1 MASKKKTL
9 SPGEMRPLSA
19 LKKQS
24 ASSSKKR
31 NSPTRVPEPQKLPQY
46 GVPSAGETQ
55 AQNTVPN
62 FQGNIQII
70 SDEPNNAVQ
79 DNNAATQNAPVNIEE
94 AAAALFKSIQELEK
108 TKSESKPKPE
118 DTPAPEPQ
126 PEPAPEISTPKPEP
140 KPEPKLEPK
149 PEYKPEPKP
158 VPKSEPKAAIKPDE
172 AAEQVHAAFVKPA
185 TKPLAEYKQETKP
198 VTPARRRGSSAP
210 DLSNKADRDAF
221 FSKYINVSDK
231 KDLSDKKKSEDF
243 PVITEEYIKNQES
256 SNKNKEEKKTQKRR
270 NPFLTSRTGRT
281 VVSHAKEEL
290 ASPPIGAKPAEEPGN
305 ASLEQVMDIL
315 NDNIQDMK
323 NKADVS
329 NQEIPENAAE
339 NAAVDTATAEMRET
353 IEGVVELQRKE
364 REEART
370 KLSEDEITEMCKKS
384 SIIRSAVIMGLII
397 LCGAFLLFGERSDF
411 SAEENRKLATMP
423 EFSWSS
429 YLNGEYTE
437 GVASYYN
444 DTVPMRSTFKKAI
457 SYMQNWKGLPSDNDE
472 DAAFFGNV
480 SIKDDNKQSD
490 EKTSQTT
497 DASDIVNS
505 INTTSAT
512 SQNSVTTTTE
522 PEEYEPPVE
531 VGDSIII
538 HKKRAISF
546 YGGLDSI
553 AESYANTLNDF
564 KTELPNVNVYSLI
577 APTSVSFYLPDE
589 YKDYTANEKEKIE
602 YANRFFKGVKPVD
615 VYSALEQHKDENIY
629 ARTDHH
635 WLPLGAYYA
644 AEEFAKTAGVPFT
657 DISNM
662 DSETKDDY
670 VGTMYTFTESTILSE
685 NPEEFTYYKPKN
697 NYKTEYYTS
706 SFDFNYEGDLLVDIS
721 DFDPVGYYLV
731 FMMGDDKIVH
741 VSTDVN
747 NDRTLVIFKDSY
759 GNAMVPC
766 LVGSFSDI
774 YVCDIRYFNLNAAQF
789 CRDVGA
795 TDLLF
800 AMNTFSATG
809 ANEDCIEQ
817 ILYYQ

>member
-19 LKKQS
+19 LKKQGE
-24 ASSSKKR
+24 SSPKKR

-46 GVPSAGETQ
+46 GMPAVGTM
-55 AQNTVPN
+55 QNAVPN
-62 FQGNIQII
+62 FQDNIQIV
-70 SDEPNNAVQ
+70 SDEQNNAVH
-79 DNNAATQNAPVNIEE
+79 DNHVDQNSSLNIEE
-94 AAAALFKSIQELEK
+94 AAAALFKSIHELEK
-108 TKSESKPKPE
+108 TKSELKPEAGHESKPEVNPIPE
-118 DTPAPEPQ
+118 SQPDPEP
-126 PEPAPEISTPKPEP
+126 ISEVSTSKSEP
-140 KPEPKLEPK
+140 KPEPKFEEK
-149 PEYKPEPKP
+149 SKPEPKP
-158 VPKSEPKAAIKPDE
+158 AIKSEE
-172 AAEQVHAAFVKPA
+172 TAEQVHAAFVRPVA
-185 TKPLAEYKQETKP
+185 RPLAEYKQETKP
-198 VTPARRRGSSAP
+198 IIPARRRGSSAP
-210 DLSNKADRDAF
+210 DLSNKAERDAF
-221 FSKYINVSDK
+221 FSKYTT
-231 KDLSDKKKSEDF
+231 LSDKKKSEDF
-243 PVITEEYIKNQES
+243 PDITEEYIRNQETS
-256 SNKNKEEKKTQKRR
+256 HKDKEEKKPQKRR
-270 NPFLTSRTGRT
+270 NPFLTARTGRT
-281 VVSHAKEEL
+281 VVSHVKE
-290 ASPPIGAKPAEEPGN
+290 APMSPPIGDKPADELRDE
-305 ASLEQVMDIL
+305 SLEQVMDIL
-315 NDNIQDMK
+315 NDNIQDTK
-323 NKADVS
+323 NKPDVS
-329 NQEIPENAAE
+329 NQEVQENPAE
-339 NAAVDTATAEMRET
+339 DTATAEMRET

-364 REEART
+364 REEARA
-370 KLSEDEITEMCKKS
+370 KLSEDEIIEMCKKS
-384 SIIRSAVIMGLII
+384 SIMRSVGIMSVIT
-397 LCGAFLLFGERSDF
+397 LCGVFLLLGKRSDF
-411 SAEENRKLATMP
+411 SAEENRNLATMP
-423 EFSWSS
+423 EFSWNS

-437 GVASYYN
+437 GVAAYYN

-457 SYMQNWKGLPSDNDE
+457 SSMQNLKGLPSDNDK
-472 DAAFFGNV
+472 DAEFFGNV
-480 SIKDDNKQSD
+480 SVKEGNQSD
-490 EKTSQTT
+490 EESVHATDAAEVINEIQTTAVTSQP
-497 DASDIVNS
+497 D
-505 INTTSAT
+505 
-512 SQNSVTTTTE
+512 VTTTTE

-564 KTELPNVNVYSLI
+564 KTELPDVNVYSLI

-589 YKDYTANEKEKIE
+589 YKDYTASEKEKIE
-602 YANRFFKGVKPVD
+602 YANSFLKNVKSVD
-615 VYSALEQHKDENIY
+615 AYSVLEQHKDENIY

-697 NYKTEYYTS
+697 KYTTEYYTA

-731 FMMGDDKIVH
+731 FMLGDDKIVH

-789 CRDVGA
+789 CRDVDA